1 MIAIRG
7 MTLADVPLGL
17 RLSRQAGW
25 NQTEADWRR
34 FLDLEPQGCFVAEL
48 DAASVGTTTTCIF
61 GSVAWVAMVLVDV
74 DARRRGVASALLK
87 HALDFLEGRAVKS
100 VRLDATAAGQRVYEK
115 LGFVPQYALTRYE
128 GRPAQAGPPG
138 RVTPSTPE
146 MLSKIVEFDFQV
158 TGTHRAKMLA
168 RLFDEFPE
176 AMHVVEE
183 GGEVKGFVTCRRG
196 ANATQIGPC
205 LAEPAAGRVLL
216 RHALSRYAGE
226 SVFVDVPRDNAP
238 AVEMVETAGLRVQR
252 HFMRMVRG
260 EPVSDNVSALWA
272 SSGPEK
278 G

>member
-1 MIAIRG
+1 MIAIRV
-7 MTLADVPLGL
+7 MTLADLPPGLG
-17 RLSRQAGW
+17 LSRQAGW

-48 DAASVGTTTTCIF
+48 DAVSVGTTTTCIF

-74 DARRRGVASALLK
+74 DARRQGVASALLE
-87 HALDFLEGRAVKS
+87 HAIDFLEGRAVTS

-115 LGFVPQYALTRYE
+115 LGFVPQYALSRYE
-128 GRPAQAGPPG
+128 GRLARTGTPG
-138 RVTPSTPE
+138 RVALATAE

-158 TGTHRAKMLA
+158 TGTHRAKMLT
-168 RLFDEFPE
+168 RLFEESPE
-176 AMHVVEE
+176 AMHVVHER
-183 GGEVKGFVTCRRG
+183 GEMKGFVTCRRG

-205 LAEPAAGRVLL
+205 LAEPAAGRALL
-216 RHALSRYAGE
+216 HHAMSRYAGE
-226 SVFVDVPRDNAP
+226 PVFVDVPRDNAP
-238 AVEMVETAGLRVQR
+238 AVETVEAAGLRVQR

-260 EPVSDNVSALWA
+260 EPVCDDVGFLWA